1 MAQMTRN
8 TRIQSHTEYTITR
21 SRCRRCGAS
30 IPAETAA
37 TELCTSCVDVLRT
50 GPSPE

>member
-1 MAQMTRN
+1 MAGTIRD

-30 IPAETAA
+30 IPAETVDA
-37 TELCTSCVDVLRT
+37 ELCTSCVDVLRT
-50 GPSPE
+50 QTVPE